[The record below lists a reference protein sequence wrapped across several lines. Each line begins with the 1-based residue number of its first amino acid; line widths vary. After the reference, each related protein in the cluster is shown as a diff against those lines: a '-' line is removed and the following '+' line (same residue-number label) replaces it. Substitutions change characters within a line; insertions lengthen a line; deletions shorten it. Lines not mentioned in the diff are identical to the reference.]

1 MMMTEIHWTAQST
14 YPILTTLQ
22 LLPLVVMM
30 AILTMREN
38 RLVPLIGIAGAV
50 AELLLAI
57 NLWLNY
63 DTHQSAMQFAEKTEL
78 FGPLAYHASVDGISV
93 LFILLTALITLLM
106 VIYGQVRQLLPHAWF
121 LSLVFAVEAALMSMF
136 VTVDLLWFVLV
147 SVVELGLVGILLS
160 RWSTSPE
167 SELAQT
173 RYYQFMSTG
182 ILLLLV
188 GIVILG
194 WNHADATG
202 GRWTFDLFELAQAPV
217 SAGFQSVV
225 FFLFFYG
232 LAVRVPIFPLHGWLP
247 LVAEH
252 GTVAAAPVFLIGLKI
267 GIYGMLRFILPL
279 MPEAV
284 MQWHE
289 FIVTIAV
296 VGIFYA
302 ALLAMLQVNLRR
314 LLAFAV
320 VSHTS
325 VLVIGLFSLNQ
336 MAFEGAVM
344 LSINFGL
351 AITALLFMQGFVYR
365 RTRTL
370 LMARLGGLFDSI
382 PVIGI
387 TFLIAGLSI
396 VGMPGTPGFD
406 AAHLMLEGAIH
417 RYGALITIAAALG
430 NVVAAGFLLWAFQRA
445 FLAPQDESQPIRK
458 VDPTTSTELLIS
470 GVMILVLLGAGFYSE
485 PWLDLIEK
493 SLQGLSALYTTPHV

>member
-1 MMMTEIHWTAQST
+1 MITEIHWTAQSA

-22 LLPLVVMM
+22 LLPLVVLM
-30 AILTMREN
+30 AILAMREN
-38 RLVPLIGIAGAV
+38 RLVPLIGIGGAV
-50 AELLLAI
+50 VELLLAI

-63 DTHQSAMQFAEKTEL
+63 DSHQGAMQFAERVEL
-78 FGPLAYHASVDGISV
+78 FGPLAYHASVDGVSV

-121 LSLVFAVEAALMSMF
+121 LALVFAVEAALMSMF
-136 VTVDLLWFVLV
+136 TTVDLLWFVLV
-147 SVVELGLVGILLS
+147 SVVELGLVGILLA

-173 RYYQFMSTG
+173 RYYQFMSTS
-182 ILLLLV
+182 ILLLLI
-188 GIVILG
+188 GIIILG
-194 WNHADATG
+194 WNHADAAG
-202 GRWTFDLFELAQAPV
+202 GDWTFDLIKLAQTPV
-217 SAGFQSVV
+217 SPGFQSVA

-232 LAVRVPIFPLHGWLP
+232 LAVRIPLFPLHGWLP

-284 MQWHE
+284 MHWHQY
-289 FIVTIAV
+289 IVAFAV
-296 VGIFYA
+296 AGIFYA

-351 AITALLFMQGFVYR
+351 AITTLLFMQGFVYR
-365 RTRTL
+365 RTHTL

-445 FLAPQDESQPIRK
+445 FLAPQDESQPVRK
-458 VDPTTSTELLIS
+458 VDPTTWTELLIS

-485 PWLDLIEK
+485 LWLDLIEK
-493 SLQGLSALYTTPHV
+493 SLDGLSALYMTPHV